1 MEGQCGV
8 EMGAVI
14 PFPMPILELMGSPVT
29 QIVAGKLS
37 TGVVMGGD
45 AWTFGSSSAG
55 QLGLGTC
62 VGAVVVPSR
71 VSEGYLHYLTCKIFK
86 GRLSGVSH
94 IRAPHRQ

>member
-14 PFPMPILELMGSPVT
+14 PFPMPVLELMGSPVT

-37 TGVVMGGD
+37 TGVLMGGE

-62 VGAVVVPSR
+62 AGAVVVPSR
-71 VSEGYLHYLTCKIFK
+71 VSDDPVRCGA
-86 GRLSGVSH
+86 SG
-94 IRAPHRQ
+94 A

>member
-1 MEGQCGV
+1 MKVPLSICHRGRNVEGQCGV

-37 TGVVMGGD
+37 TGVLMGGE

-71 VSEGYLHYLTCKIFK
+71 VSGICKDRTLQK
-86 GRLSGVSH
+86 
-94 IRAPHRQ
+94 A